1 MRCALCI
8 TGGLMDISHITKTIL
23 NSPLPTAKFR
33 HTDETSPTA
42 TQQSMQAADK
52 LTLSEEVRK
61 LLKRKKAAA
70 LKKGKEADA
79 TEWEDIYDQEE
90 TKRGERPGEHADERK

>member
-1 MRCALCI
+1 MLI
-8 TGGLMDISHITKTIL
+8 MGVPMDISHITRTIL

-33 HTDETSPTA
+33 HADETTPNA
-42 TQQSMQAADK
+42 AQQSMQAADK

-61 LLKRKKAAA
+61 LLKRKKAAEA
-70 LKKGKEADA
+70 RKGKETDA

-90 TKRGERPGEHADERK
+90 TKRGERRDRASSQES